1 MPEPRSPSPARRP
14 RTPESAPAPKE
25 PESASAP
32 PAARA
37 MPPRT
42 ADGASPGA
50 VANPLDAR
58 ALELARRTPVVLW
71 SEAAAALAWAAVSG
85 GHVPA
90 SWMSALAAAW
100 VAALLP
106 ALVGGLRLRALAPG
120 ADGAGRW
127 LAWLGASA
135 VARGALW
142 GLATAASVH
151 ASADAPAAPLALVAV
166 LAIGLPIAVGAHL
179 PALAGSAC
187 ALVLPPA
194 AALLA
199 RGRVQDWVAA
209 AALLACAGVVIA
221 IGRARSALEL
231 ERDALRARA
240 DALARR
246 SGEDARARDEAIARE
261 ARAREAADGARA
273 EKLRFLATAS
283 HDLRQPVHAIGL
295 FVGALREE
303 VHEGRARYLVDRLDR
318 SMSGIDE
325 LFNRLLDMARLD
337 AGTIEPQVSVFPL
350 APLMQ
355 TLETRFSPMAQQRGL
370 RLRVRPAPS
379 VHVRTDPALLIEM
392 LMNLLSNAL
401 RYTLR
406 GGVLVGVRRR
416 GGRALIQV
424 WDTGVGI
431 AEKDR
436 HAIFEEFVQ
445 VGGPA
450 RDRRQGLGLGLAI
463 VRRLGG
469 LLGCPVAVR
478 SRPGRGSV
486 FELSLPAASPA
497 ARVPASA
504 QAADAD
510 ALQGMLI
517 LVVDD
522 ELDILI
528 GMEALL
534 ASWGC
539 FVIVARSVDEARAHL
554 IEAER
559 FPDAVVTD
567 HRLAGDSTSADVAGV
582 VSELVP
588 IRVPVVVLSADA
600 GTSLD
605 RMARERG
612 WSLLSKPVSPQRLR
626 SLLVELTRPA
636 PTSA

>member
-1 MPEPRSPSPARRP
+1 VNWRRLLP
-14 RTPESAPAPKE
+14 GNTDVTQPVLLMLLTRLGELL
-25 PESASAP
+25 
-32 PAARA
+32 
-37 MPPRT
+37 
-42 ADGASPGA
+42 GA
-50 VANPLDAR
+50 L
-58 ALELARRTPVVLW
+58 LFL
-71 SEAAAALAWAAVSG
+71 AALPW
-85 GHVPA
+85 
-90 SWMSALAAAW
+90 WR
-100 VAALLP
+100 P
-106 ALVGGLRLRALAPG
+106 ALWFALV
-120 ADGAGRW
+120 
-127 LAWLGASA
+127 LGASTWGF
-135 VARGALW
+135 VRVRRPDFKALPRQQRRRIYRSYIW
-142 GLATAASVH
+142 LSSAA
-151 ASADAPAAPLALVAV
+151 
-166 LAIGLPIAVGAHL
+166 I
-179 PALAGSAC
+179 GSAC
-187 ALVLPPA
+187 WFLYAPGDQRLHAMLGLYLVASAGLVAMWGVRDIQRTALAVVLILGPTVLRFMVEGLFERRPMVFFLGA
-194 AALLA
+194 SGVVLAAMIVYTAALHA
-199 RGRVQDWVAA
+199 QR
-209 AALLACAGVVIA
+209 
-221 IGRARSALEL
+221 
-231 ERDALRARA
+231 
-240 DALARR
+240 
-246 SGEDARARDEAIARE
+246 IARE
-261 ARAREAADGARA
+261 SVLRRQADVTPAAVADLSLA
-273 EKLRFLATAS
+273 KLRFLATAS

-431 AEKDR
+431 AEADR